1 MVTKFALRPHARME
15 IHPRNG
21 VKKRRTKASQ
31 YFVTLDLILS
41 NARQECVANKLT
53 ISLFSVLF
61 YAWTAKFV
69 WAEICVGDMHVS
81 RPQAKGQ
88 QHHLSQNICPV
99 IVGSA
104 RPAQPALSEKNECVK
119 ETVR

>member
-1 MVTKFALRPHARME
+1 MPVKNVWPTSSQFAC
-15 IHPRNG
+15 
-21 VKKRRTKASQ
+21 SQ
-31 YFVTLDLILS
+31 VST
-41 NARQECVANKLT
+41 
-53 ISLFSVLF
+53 VLF
-61 YAWTAKFV
+61 YAWIAKFV

-104 RPAQPALSEKNECVK
+104 RPAQPALSERNECVK

>member
-1 MVTKFALRPHARME
+1 MCGQQAHNLLVLRSPQFSFTL
-15 IHPRNG
+15 G
-21 VKKRRTKASQ
+21 SQ
-31 YFVTLDLILS
+31 S
-41 NARQECVANKLT
+41 SCGQK
-53 ISLFSVLF
+53 SVL
-61 YAWTAKFV
+61 AIA
-69 WAEICVGDMHVS
+69 MHVS

-104 RPAQPALSEKNECVK
+104 RPAQPALSERNECVK